1 MIYIENFQFPKE
13 DRIVYPYGLL
23 SKKGLEHIEFA
34 PITILYGNNGS
45 GKSTI
50 LNVIAERLDIR
61 NRSLGNTNEYFSGY
75 VRKCTYTMEGDGIPE
90 DSMVIRSE
98 DIMHYIANIRKR
110 NEDIDKV
117 VKGWLMKGVDKR
129 IRGSLDAERE
139 VKRQFETLYDV
150 GGRNSSF
157 HAVMVN
163 KLAEKTDEES
173 NGETAIS
180 YFKDRLFP
188 DNLYL
193 LDEPENSMAP
203 AFQQELADFICLLAY
218 RLNCQFIIASHSP
231 FMLSMQGA
239 RIYDL
244 DHNPVWQR
252 EWFELDNMKAYYQ
265 LFNKSSKWFEND
277 SRGAYEE
284 KNGK

>member
-1 MIYIENFQFPKE
+1 MLYIENFQFPNE
-13 DRIVYPYGLL
+13 ERRVYPYNLL

-45 GKSTI
+45 GKSTV
-50 LNVIAERLDIR
+50 LNMIAERL
-61 NRSLGNTNEYFSGY
+61 NLHNKTLGNTNEYFSSC
-75 VRKCTYTMEGDGIPE
+75 VRKCTYTLGGEGVPD
-90 DSMVIRSE
+90 DSMMIRSE

-110 NEDIDKV
+110 NADIDKV
-117 VKGWLMKGVDKR
+117 VQGWLEKGVDKR
-129 IRGSLDAERE
+129 RRGTLEAEMKVR
-139 VKRQFETLYDV
+139 RQFETLYDA
-150 GGRNSSF
+150 GGGSSF
-157 HAVMVN
+157 HAVMAS
-163 KLAEKTDEES
+163 KLAEKIDEES

-180 YFKDRLFP
+180 YFKDRLFA

-203 AFQQELADFICLLAY
+203 AFQQELANYICLLAY

-231 FMLSMQGA
+231 FMLSMEGA

-252 EWFELDNMKAYYQ
+252 EWYELENMKAYYQ
-265 LFNKSSKWFEND
+265 LFQKYGKWFE
-277 SRGAYEE
+277 
-284 KNGK
+284 K

>member
-1 MIYIENFQFPKE
+1 MLYIENFQFPNE
-13 DRIVYPYGLL
+13 DRQVYPYGLL

-45 GKSTI
+45 GKSTV
-50 LNVIAERLDIR
+50 LNIIAERLDLR
-61 NRSLGNTNEYFSGY
+61 NKTLGNTNEYFNSC
-75 VRKCTYTMEGDGIPE
+75 VRKCAFTLGADSIPE
-90 DSMVIRSE
+90 DSMMIRSE

-110 NEDIDKV
+110 NADIDKV
-117 VKGWLMKGVDKR
+117 VQGWLEKGVDKKR
-129 IRGSLDAERE
+129 RGTLEAEHM
-139 VKRQFETLYDV
+139 VKQQFEVLYDF
-150 GGRNSSF
+150 GGCNSSF

-163 KLAEKTDEES
+163 KLAEKIDEES

-180 YFKDRLFP
+180 YFKDRLFA

-203 AFQQELADFICLLAY
+203 AFQQELANYICLLAY

-252 EWFELDNMKAYYQ
+252 QWYELENMKAYYQ
-265 LFNKSSKWFEND
+265 LFMRYSKWF
-277 SRGAYEE
+277 G
-284 KNGK
+284 

>member
-1 MIYIENFQFPKE
+1 MIYLESFQFPVE
-13 DRIVYPYGLL
+13 ERRVYPYSLL
-23 SKKGLEHIEFA
+23 GKKGVEHLEFA

-50 LNVIAERLDIR
+50 LNIIAERLDIHDKT
-61 NRSLGNTNEYFSGY
+61 LGNTNEYFSSC
-75 VRKCTYTMEGDGIPE
+75 VSKCTYTLGEKGIPD

-110 NEDIDKV
+110 NADIDKV
-117 VKGWLMKGVDKR
+117 VQGWLMKGIDKSK
-129 IRGSLDAERE
+129 RGSHEAEHSVR
-139 VKRQFETLYDV
+139 KQFETLYDH
-150 GGRNSSF
+150 GGGSNSF

-163 KLAEKTDEES
+163 KLTEKVDEES

-180 YFKDRLFP
+180 YFKERLFS

-203 AFQQELADFICLLAY
+203 EFQQDLANYICLLAY
-218 RLNCQFIIASHSP
+218 RLDCQFIIASHSP
-231 FMLSMQGA
+231 FILSMQGA

-244 DHNPVWQR
+244 DNSPVWQR
-252 EWFELDNMKAYYQ
+252 EWYELQNMRAYYN
-265 LFNKSSKWFEND
+265 LFQKHRKWFE
-277 SRGAYEE
+277 
-284 KNGK
+284 K